1 MEEGGTMQDLLTIV
15 LEIIEEITLIKS
27 ILIRC
32 TSLAKVKRKSKGK
45 TQIYKVKKKCKLV
58 QSKLAQNLNIPN
70 SSKTKN

>member
-1 MEEGGTMQDLLTIV
+1 MQDLLTIV

-32 TSLAKVKRKSKGK
+32 TSLAKVKRRRKGK
-45 TQIYKVKKKCKLV
+45 IQIYKVKKKCKLV